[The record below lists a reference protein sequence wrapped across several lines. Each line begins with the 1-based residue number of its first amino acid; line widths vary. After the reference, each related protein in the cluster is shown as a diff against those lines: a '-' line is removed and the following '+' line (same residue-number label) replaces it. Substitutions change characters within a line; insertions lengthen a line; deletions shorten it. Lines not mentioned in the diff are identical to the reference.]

1 VPAQVLL
8 QEPVLFWDARGH
20 FAPFHLDFVNSAEVQ
35 ILNSIISIFSLTN
48 LIMKAFIAVLRV
60 RFKEVGL
67 NKIEKGEFAI
77 SEVATKRDI
86 DLLQSWSRCFR
97 PGQKVNMS
105 MIFDLSPRNKDNGC
119 PVCGFINSGSSDTE
133 IKWYE
138 RFKGTD

>member
-1 VPAQVLL
+1 
-8 QEPVLFWDARGH
+8 
-20 FAPFHLDFVNSAEVQ
+20 
-35 ILNSIISIFSLTN
+35 
-48 LIMKAFIAVLRV
+48 MKAFVAVLRV

-105 MIFDLSPRNKDNGC
+105 MIFHLSPGNKDNSC

-138 RFKGTD
+138 SLKGTDRIAGA